1 MSCSSYNFVKCQV
14 LLISTRRS
22 NNKHPLDIPKRRL
35 FKNLTVHAH
44 REDAMCL
51 KSCHMHKQHIKINLA
66 YVAKPSAGTR
76 PYSFVSLHCVRL
88 AFFKSSFFFARSK
101 PF

>member
-1 MSCSSYNFVKCQV
+1 MLVTEKRELACALTLDNE
-14 LLISTRRS
+14 LLLQQQAPAR
-22 NNKHPLDIPKRRL
+22 HPETL